1 MGSNFYMARFP
12 VNFETFADSKAKT
25 LALAATLA
33 VGNAE
38 AADLSRRLQGC
49 KKGHR
54 CESGACPVCMRLDRK
69 WFMSHGLT
77 TMEAISL
84 RAGRCANHL
93 DDARRHWTAASI
105 IPAGFSAPLGELGSL
120 SLVTKVKTAARCLQ
134 RAALGSTRVVG
145 GIDIS
150 LNTENNADHT
160 WQLQLYLLV
169 NQPCTDEL
177 GNLLR
182 DAFTLEPSAKRPFH
196 LRQVYMPRTALTYVL
211 KSRFELRSGYM
222 VDGKHKVK
230 KQKLAKPEHLIE
242 LAMFLDQGKPTDRL
256 VLKGIKR
263 EGKGFKI
270 LE

>member
-1 MGSNFYMARFP
+1 MGSNFYKAHFP
-12 VNFETFADSKAKT
+12 VNFETFADAKFRAFT
-25 LALAATLA
+25 LASVLA

-49 KKGHR
+49 KKGRR

-120 SLVTKVKTAARCLQ
+120 SLATKVKTAARCLQ
-134 RAALGSTRVVG
+134 RADLDGTRVIG

-150 LNTENNADHT
+150 LNTENNTDHT

-169 NQPCTDEL
+169 NQKCTDKL
-177 GNLLR
+177 KKTLSN
-182 DAFTLEPSAKRPFH
+182 AFTLEPSAKRPLH
-196 LRQVYMPRTALTYVL
+196 LRLIYMPRTALTYVL

-222 VDGKHKVK
+222 VDGKHKLK
-230 KQKLAKPEHLIE
+230 KQKLANAEHLIE
-242 LAMFLDQGKPTDRL
+242 LALFLDRGKPTDRL